1 MSPNSAPGCL
11 GDRAV
16 ALLAHGLWVRDIEDV
31 FTDETVR
38 LQRRIIQISQVLGN
52 RETTL

>member
-1 MSPNSAPGCL
+1 MGGP
-11 GDRAV
+11 AV
-16 ALLAHGLWVRDIEDV
+16 ELLSHGLWVRGIEDV

-38 LQRRIIQISQVLGN
+38 LQRRIIQISQALGN